1 MLSQRLREAH
11 LHRRLDGDRQPP
23 DGDLKAAIRE
33 LGIDEALFVD
43 SRENEKLHLASRN
56 VAEWKLV
63 DALAVNVYDVMSH
76 ATVVLSQDALSR
88 VVETLK

>member
-1 MLSQRLREAH
+1 
-11 LHRRLDGDRQPP
+11 
-23 DGDLKAAIRE
+23 
-33 LGIDEALFVD
+33 VD
-43 SRENEKLHLASRN
+43 SRENDKLHLASRT
-56 VAEWKLV
+56 VSEWKLV

>member
-1 MLSQRLREAH
+1 MPGFVPRPTYENADQGHAAGVSQ
-11 LHRRLDGDRQPP
+11 
-23 DGDLKAAIRE
+23 
-33 LGIDEALFVD
+33 
-43 SRENEKLHLASRN
+43 
-56 VAEWKLV
+56 LV